1 MNNLLLLISHAS
13 KATNFF
19 SDALVKAEVQSR
31 IEIIRLCFISS
42 DYKKK
47 KKKKRKK
54 EIKKNLHSIY
64 FGSMLAFA
72 FSKNIDF

>member
-47 KKKKRKK
+47 KKKKKSKK
-54 EIKKNLHSIY
+54 
-64 FGSMLAFA
+64 
-72 FSKNIDF
+72 

>member
-47 KKKKRKK
+47 KKKNGRKN
-54 EIKKNLHSIY
+54 EIKTCIPSI
-64 FGSMLAFA
+64 LEVC
-72 FSKNIDF
+72 

>member
-47 KKKKRKK
+47 KKKNLEERQK
-54 EIKKNLHSIY
+54 EK
-64 FGSMLAFA
+64 LAFHL
-72 FSKNIDF
+72 FWKYVSICF

>member
-47 KKKKRKK
+47 KKKKRSK
-54 EIKKNLHSIY
+54 EIKKKLHSIY

>member
-47 KKKKRKK
+47 KKKNGRKK
-54 EIKKNLHSIY
+54 ERKTCIPSI
-64 FGSMLAFA
+64 LEVC
-72 FSKNIDF
+72 

>member
-47 KKKKRKK
+47 KKKRKK
-54 EIKKNLHSIY
+54 ERKKNLHSIY

>member
-47 KKKKRKK
+47 KKKKGRNKERKTC
-54 EIKKNLHSIY
+54 IPSI
-64 FGSMLAFA
+64 LEVC
-72 FSKNIDF
+72 

>member
-47 KKKKRKK
+47 KKKKKEKKKK
-54 EIKKNLHSIY
+54 EKIEFQKFWKYFSIC
-64 FGSMLAFA
+64 F
-72 FSKNIDF
+72 

>member
-31 IEIIRLCFISS
+31 SEIIRLCFISFFLISS
-42 DYKKK
+42 DNKNKTKKK
-47 KKKKRKK
+47 GKEERKSC
-54 EIKKNLHSIY
+54 ILSI
-64 FGSMLAFA
+64 LEVC
-72 FSKNIDF
+72 